1 MGIEVLGLV
10 FSVFVFAKL
19 DARFDQLNVLTTPF
33 EVSGVS
39 VRRTWPPLW
48 REGGSGHLGIFW
60 VFICG
65 MMLGKRSR
73 PIQKAQNKFR
83 IMPSD
88 KKQDPSSCKSS
99 AFFLFT
105 GFSNN
110 NSNNI
115 KFSGFDESEGSRSP
129 TSPLDSKKFI
139 DNYYFKQPRSPRG
152 CWEKP
157 GLGILAALH
166 GDSKTAV
173 VSPKN
178 SSVKIFAGALENRQ
192 AQLSGGI
199 ESNQSPPIPIRGSRP
214 PISSEERESAME
226 YSESYTCVTS
236 HGPMPAIKQT
246 YEAPT
251 EIQLPPKCKPAV
263 FEASSFTDSPDFYA
277 PDFLSACYLCRRQLS
292 HGKDIYMYRG
302 DRAFCSV
309 ECRYQ
314 QIVSDEKKKEHCA
327 SAAMKHSASASPQQ
341 SSYYQ
346 GRNIFTANT
355 MAAA

>member
-1 MGIEVLGLV
+1 M
-10 FSVFVFAKL
+10 FK
-19 DARFDQLNVLTTPF
+19 
-33 EVSGVS
+33 VSGVS
-39 VRRTWPPLW
+39 STSAGPPLW
-48 REGGSGHLGIFW
+48 AGACGLGIFSS
-60 VFICG
+60 FIFG

-73 PIQKAQNKFR
+73 PIQKPQNKFR
-83 IMPSD
+83 LMSSD
-88 KKQDPSSCKSS
+88 KNRDPSSCKSS

-105 GFSNN
+105 GFTTTNN
-110 NSNNI
+110 NNN
-115 KFSGFDESEGSRSP
+115 KFSGFDEAEGSRSP

-139 DNYYFKQPRSPRG
+139 DNYYSKQPRSPRG

-157 GLGILAALH
+157 GLGILAVLQ
-166 GDSKTAV
+166 GDNKTAV

-178 SSVKIFAGALENRQ
+178 STVKIFAGAFENRH
-192 AQLSGGI
+192 AQLGGI
-199 ESNQSPPIPIRGSRP
+199 SENKQSQPIPIRGSRSP
-214 PISSEERESAME
+214 VSGEELESGME

-236 HGPMPAIKQT
+236 HGPKPIIKQI
-246 YEAPT
+246 YEGPA
-251 EIQLPPKCKPAV
+251 EIQLTPKCKPAV
-263 FEASSFTDSPDFYA
+263 FEASSFTDSPGFHA

-314 QIVSDEKKKEHCA
+314 QIASDEKKKKEHCS
-327 SAAMKHSASASPQQ
+327 SAAMKHSASPSPQQ
-341 SSYYQ
+341 RSCYQ

>member
-1 MGIEVLGLV
+1 
-10 FSVFVFAKL
+10 
-19 DARFDQLNVLTTPF
+19 
-33 EVSGVS
+33 
-39 VRRTWPPLW
+39 
-48 REGGSGHLGIFW
+48 
-60 VFICG
+60 

-73 PIQKAQNKFR
+73 PIQKAQNEFS

-88 KKQDPSSCKSS
+88 KNQNPSSCKSS

-105 GFSNN
+105 GFSTINN
-110 NSNNI
+110 NNNKI
-115 KFSGFDESEGSRSP
+115 SGFDEVEGSRSP
-129 TSPLDSKKFI
+129 TSPLDSKKFV

-166 GDSKTAV
+166 GDSNTAV

-178 SSVKIFAGALENRQ
+178 SSVKIFAGAFENRQ
-192 AQLSGGI
+192 AQLSVGVD
-199 ESNQSPPIPIRGSRP
+199 SKQSQPIPIRGSRP
-214 PISSEERESAME
+214 LVCSEKRESTME

-236 HGPMPAIKQT
+236 HVIGPVINQI

-263 FEASSFTDSPDFYA
+263 FEASSFTESPGFHA

-314 QIVSDEKKKEHCA
+314 QIVSDEKKKERCA
-327 SAAMKHSASASPQQ
+327 SAAMKHSASSSPQQ